1 MKIICIGRN
10 YREHIR
16 EFDGGEPDERP
27 VFFMKPDTALLRN
40 NDPFYI
46 PSFSQEVHYECE
58 LVVRINRVGKCIEER
73 FAHRYYDEVGLGID
87 FTARDLQRQ
96 AIAEGLPWERAKA
109 FDYSAA
115 LPPKFLRLA
124 DLGGNVQQ
132 LHFALDV
139 NGERRQTGD
148 TSQMLFT
155 VDRLIASVS
164 QYMTLRM
171 GDLLHLDDAV
181 KKRLVTMVDSKNL
194 VMEGSYNAAPISV
207 DEMWAWLEKYAA
219 IFKDYICDVGQYL
232 ADADAAGKKVLF
244 EAQLGALRDIDF
256 GIYPYTTSSNV
267 IGAYAPIGA
276 GIPGHKLHNSIGVMK
291 AYSSCVGDGP
301 FTAELAMTE
310 EEKHDLREAGHEYGA
325 ATGRPRRVGPIDLV
339 ASRYG
344 VFCQGCDEVA
354 LTLLDVL
361 DYMEKIPMVTAYKLS
376 DGTTTTRFPMGEALD
391 TAQPVV
397 EYLPGWHCDIT
408 AARKWEDLPQE
419 ARDYVERLEKAVG
432 CKITYISVGAEREAY
447 IHHVV

>member
-1 MKIICIGRN
+1 MLTSIVGINWGDEGKGRMV
-10 YREHIR
+10 
-16 EFDGGEPDERP
+16 D
-27 VFFMKPDTALLRN
+27 LL
-40 NDPFYI
+40 
-46 PSFSQEVHYECE
+46 SQKYDV
-58 LVVRINRVGKCIEER
+58 VVRYQGGNNAGHTVINDKGKFVLNLMPSGILRDETVNVLGPGMVIDTEHMFHEVARLREGGITITPEHLKISDKAVICMPYHKLLDCLEE
-73 FAHRYYDEVGLGID
+73 D
-87 FTARDLQRQ
+87 
-96 AIAEGLPWERAKA
+96 
-109 FDYSAA
+109 
-115 LPPKFLRLA
+115 RLA
-124 DLGGNVQQ
+124 DKKFGST
-132 LHFALDV
+132 
-139 NGERRQTGD
+139 RRGISPAYSD
-148 TSQMLFT
+148 K
-155 VDRLIASVS
+155 
-164 QYMTLRM
+164 YMKKALRM
-171 GDLLHLDDAV
+171 GELADRDAL
-181 KKRLVTMVDSKNL
+181 KARLADILEWKNL
-194 VMEGSYNAAPISV
+194 FIVNGYHHDPIDL
-207 DEMWAWLEKYAA
+207 DEMMDWLDTYAMP
-219 IFKDYICDVGQYL
+219 FKDYVCDTTDYL
-232 ADADAAGKKVLF
+232 TEAIEDNKSLLF

-301 FTAELAMTE
+301 FAAELAMTE
-310 EEKHDLREAGHEYGA
+310 EEKHALREAGHEYGA

-361 DYMEKIPMVTAYKLS
+361 DYMEKIPMVTAYKLT

-408 AARKWEDLPQE
+408 AARKWEDLPQQ
-419 ARDYVERLEKAVG
+419 ARDYVEYLEKAVG

-447 IHHVV
+447 IHRV